1 MADKLNG
8 VFAIMATPF
17 NDDGSLDLS
26 SLKSETE
33 FFLKAGVHGLV
44 VLGIMGEAHKLSD
57 EEKETVVETVSR
69 HLHDRVPL
77 VVGVSHSG
85 VDLSIRWI
93 QHANDAGAIA
103 AMLLPPLVPRL
114 GPEGIT
120 QYYRDVAGHASLPI
134 VIHDEPFSTGVML
147 PSGLIAD
154 LYQEERIPYAK
165 VEEAPTPG
173 KISRVLELTSNR
185 MRLFGGAG
193 GLYFL
198 EELRRGAC
206 GTMTGFAFPEVLVKC
221 HAQAA
226 LGQWDTATTEFNK
239 GASLIRFESQ
249 AGIGLPIRKEFLRLR
264 GAIRS
269 SFVRQPGTL
278 LDPLTQEEIGQWFRD
293 AELTL

>member
-1 MADKLNG
+1 MADELDG

-17 NDDGSLDLS
+17 NDDGSLDLT
-26 SLKSETE
+26 SLKSETD
-33 FFLKAGVHGLV
+33 FFLTAGVHGLV

-57 EEKETVVETVSR
+57 EEKEQVVKTVSR
-69 HLHDRVPL
+69 HLHDRAPL

-85 VDLSIRWI
+85 VDMSVYWI
-93 QHANDAGAIA
+93 QQARDAGASV
-103 AMLLPPLVPRL
+103 AMVLPPLVPRL

-120 QYYRDVAGHASLPI
+120 TYYRDVARDAALPI
-134 VIHDEPFSTGVML
+134 VIHDEPFSTGIML
-147 PSGLIAD
+147 PAGLIAD
-154 LYQEERIPYAK
+154 LYQEEQIPYAK
-165 VEEAPTPG
+165 VEESPTPS

-198 EELRRGAC
+198 EELRRGAR

-221 HAQAA
+221 HAQAV
-226 LGQWDTATTEFNK
+226 LGQWGAAAAEFNK

-249 AGIGLPIRKEFLRLR
+249 SGIGLPIRKEFLRLR

-269 SFVRQPGTL
+269 SLVRRPGAL
-278 LDPLTQEEIGQWFRD
+278 LDAITQEEIGEWFRS